1 MAEREATTP
10 TAGTL
15 LRDAKG
21 PVLAYVPATDTAPAF
36 AIQRVE
42 VTRAEYAAFVQ
53 ATHRPASKCLEAYNP
68 FSRMRHLTWQKPG
81 FTQDGNHPAVCV
93 SWDDAAAYAAWL
105 SKTTGE
111 TYRLPDGSEWLRAAQ
126 GVPKDGPCQ
135 LGNIDDVSRKSRMDN
150 DKLSCN
156 DGAEYTADVGLYAPS
171 GVGAYDMYGN
181 VSEWLAGGS
190 HGSRVFRGLSWR
202 DGSRQTPLGRQ
213 GTADSDVGYTNVGFR
228 MVRVIDAT
236 HPPPPAAASH

>member
-1 MAEREATTP
+1 
-10 TAGTL
+10 
-15 LRDAKG
+15 
-21 PVLAYVPATDTAPAF
+21 VLAYVPATDTAPPF

-42 VTRAEYAAFVQ
+42 VTRADYAAFVQ

-68 FSRMRHLTWQKPG
+68 FSRIQHLTWQKPG
-81 FTQDGNHPAVCV
+81 FAQDGDHPAVCV

-111 TYRLPDGSEWLRAAQ
+111 TYRLPDGGEWLRAAQ
-126 GVPKDGPCQ
+126 GIPKESPCQ
-135 LGNIDDVSRKSRMDN
+135 LGNVDDVSRKSRMDN

-156 DGAEYTADVGLYAPS
+156 DGTEYTADVGLYASS
-171 GVGAYDMYGN
+171 GTGAYDMYGN

-190 HGSRVFRGLSWR
+190 AGSRVFRGLSWR
-202 DGSRQTPLGRQ
+202 DGSHQTPLGRR

-228 MVRVIDAT
+228 VVRVIDPA
-236 HPPPPAAASH
+236 HPAPPTSPDHQTGNPRP